1 MTNQMVERP
10 KRIRTRTKKSAAG
23 RARLVRHAA
32 LALATLAGLS
42 GPATAYD
49 LPSLNLGFSSF
60 LDGAPPAGPGW
71 YPTQYL
77 QVYSAGRLTDN
88 RGRSLGLP
96 RQDISVFASLTQLL
110 YISPVKIGSGA
121 LGFDIIIPAIISS
134 SADDGLGGAA
144 LKAQQGIGDLLIG
157 PFIQFDPIMGE
168 KGPLFFGRIEAQMI
182 LPTGRYD
189 AAAAVNPGSN
199 FFSFNPNVAGTL
211 FLTPDWTVSVRLHY
225 LWNASNDRPNVGFGP
240 AVLSTQAGQ
249 ALHAN
254 FASEVSV
261 TKELKLGVNGY
272 WLQQITD
279 TLANGVAVPG
289 RRERVFA
296 LGPGALWALNKENF
310 LFFNAYQEFG
320 AQNRP
325 EGQRYV
331 MRWVGHFN

>member
-1 MTNQMVERP
+1 MGG
-10 KRIRTRTKKSAAG
+10 AA
-23 RARLVRHAA
+23 
-32 LALATLAGLS
+32 
-42 GPATAYD
+42 PAQAYD
-49 LPSLNLGFSSF
+49 LPNLNLGFTSF

-88 RGRSLGLP
+88 RGASLGLP
-96 RQDISVFASLTQLL
+96 RENVTVFASLTQLL
-110 YISPVKIGSGA
+110 YVSPIKIGSGS
-121 LGFDIIIPAIISS
+121 LGIDVIVPAIIDS
-134 SADDGLGGAA
+134 SADDGLGGAV
-144 LKAQQGIGDLLIG
+144 LKARQGIGDLLIG

-168 KGPLFFGRIEAQMI
+168 KGPLFIGRIEAQMI

-189 AAAAVNPGSN
+189 PHAAVNPGSN
-199 FFSFNPNVAGTL
+199 FFSFNPYVAGTL
-211 FLTPDWTVSVRLHY
+211 FVTPDWTVSARFHY
-225 LWNASNDRPNVGFGP
+225 LWNAENDRPNVGFGP
-240 AVLSTQAGQ
+240 TALTTQAGQ

-254 FASEVSV
+254 FASEFSV

-272 WLQQITD
+272 WLQQISD

-296 LGPGALWALNKENF
+296 LGPGALYAINKDNF
-310 LFFNAYQEFG
+310 LFFNAYYEFG

-325 EGQRYV
+325 EGQRYT

>member
-1 MTNQMVERP
+1 MARRTGATR
-10 KRIRTRTKKSAAG
+10 RTIRGILRRCLSGRRRAAG
-23 RARLVRHAA
+23 AATTLAA
-32 LALATLAGLS
+32 LLGAAE
-42 GPATAYD
+42 PARAYD
-49 LPSLNLGFSSF
+49 LPNLNLGFTSF
-60 LDGAPPAGPGW
+60 LDGAPPSGPGW

-96 RQDISVFASLTQLL
+96 RQDVSVLASLTQLL
-110 YISPVKIGSGA
+110 YVSPVKVGPGA
-121 LGFDIIIPAIISS
+121 LGLDIILPVIPYSS
-134 SADDGLGGAA
+134 TDDGLNGAA
-144 LKAQQGIGDLLIG
+144 LKAQQGFGDLLIG

-168 KGPLFFGRIEAQMI
+168 KGPVFLGRFEAQMI

-189 AAAAVNPGSN
+189 PTAAVSPGSN
-199 FFSFNPNVAGTL
+199 YFSFNPYVAGTL
-211 FLTPDWTVSVRLHY
+211 FLTPDWTVSARFHY
-225 LWNASNDRPNVGFGP
+225 LWNAGNDRPNVGFGP
-240 AVLSTQAGQ
+240 TVFSTQAGQ

-254 FASEVSV
+254 FASEFSV

-272 WLQQITD
+272 WLQQISD

-296 LGPGALWALNKENF
+296 LGPGALWALNKDNF
-310 LFFNAYQEFG
+310 LFFNAYYEFG

-325 EGQRYV
+325 EGQRYT